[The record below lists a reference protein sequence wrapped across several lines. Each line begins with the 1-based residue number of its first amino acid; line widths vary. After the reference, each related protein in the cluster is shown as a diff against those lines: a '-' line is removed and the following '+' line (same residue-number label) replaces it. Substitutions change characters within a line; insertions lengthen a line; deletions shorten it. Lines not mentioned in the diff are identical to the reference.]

1 MLGNECPQLSVWQL
15 TKDMELKI
23 DSLKGNNIIKQKIG
37 SKTKSFLELSKSIGM
52 EVNVPNKYN
61 RWHCSELN
69 IPITD
74 PVAEARS
81 MLIEVLKLESTNDL
95 LLKNMRTAASKP
107 KVDYFIDYLVYHMG
121 LAFSRIT
128 NVTKNTDG
136 SRNRV
141 EFIGI
146 TIGNGARTFKHMHPH
161 YQCTMARES
170 AKRVLHAL
178 EELDYVAIHLGTKHP
193 TVKHGTPTSI
203 GPMTKLLDLLV
214 QLDVITNTPSHET
227 KTPLVY
233 TKLESGEVEEVIND
247 ESESI
252 LVKQNTMIASTEI
265 ELPLDTYDEYVDCYS
280 KAHVSGGLIRR
291 IYSKELNQSGRFYH
305 GYSGCPSRYRNLVTF
320 DGEPTIELDYESSQ
334 AHVVYSMNG
343 LNAWDFIS
351 GDPYVTPNTDP
362 KHRSVYK
369 ALLTRS
375 FTSANPV
382 KTVWADTKIKTNGL
396 NLSNMLEKIWQMHPH
411 IANHRHEE
419 AHKTITY
426 QESLVCLKVI
436 EQCNEQNITV
446 LPIHDSFKA
455 KKQHRNALEAIM
467 TKAYK
472 ILGFQSVPM
481 VTEN

>member
-1 MLGNECPQLSVWQL
+1 
-15 TKDMELKI
+15 MELKI

-52 EVNVPNKYN
+52 EVSVPNKYN

-74 PVAEARS
+74 PVVEARL
-81 MLIEVLKLESTNDL
+81 MLIEALKLESTNPI

-107 KVDYFIDYLVYHMG
+107 KVDYFIDYLLYHMG
-121 LAFSRIT
+121 IAFSRIT

-141 EFIGI
+141 EFISM
-146 TIGNGARTFKHMHPH
+146 TIGNTARTFKHMHPH

-170 AKRVLHAL
+170 AKRVIHAL

-203 GPMTKLLDLLV
+203 GPRPKLLDMLV
-214 QLDVITNTPSHET
+214 QCGVITNTGNET

-265 ELPLDTYDEYVDCYS
+265 ELPLDTYDEYVDCYT
-280 KAHVSGGLIRR
+280 KAYVSGGLIRR
-291 IYSKELNQSGRFYH
+291 IYSKELDQSGRFYH
-305 GYSGCPSRYRNLVTF
+305 GYSGCPSRYRKMITF

-334 AHVVYSMNG
+334 VHVAYSMNG
-343 LNAWDFIS
+343 LNAWNFIS
-351 GDPYVTPNTDP
+351 GDPYVPPNADP
-362 KHRSVYK
+362 KHRNVYK

-375 FTSANPV
+375 FTSSNSTQ
-382 KTVWADTKIKTNGL
+382 TVRVDDEINTNGL
-396 NLSNMLEKIWQMHPH
+396 NLNDMLKEIWRMHPR
-411 IANHRHEE
+411 ISNHRHAE

-426 QESLVCLKVI
+426 QESRICLKVI
-436 EQCNEQNITV
+436 ELCNEQNITV
-446 LPIHDSFKA
+446 LPIHASFVV
-455 KKQHRNALEAIM
+455 KKQHRDALEAM
-467 TKAYK
+467 MAEAYK
-472 ILGFQSVPM
+472 ILDFQSAPM
-481 VTEN
+481 VTAE